1 MKKIFSGDDNS
12 SSDFSWIQTKEE
24 PVNIKK
30 SNKEK
35 PKSETR
41 TSKDLEIKK
50 VLSTSDEKLFNAIER
65 EKREIERNVKTEL
78 LKDIEMEKENFH
90 HFRIAFDEMDKIKKD
105 AYEKGF
111 KEGIE
116 KGRVSGENLGY
127 KIGVE
132 KAEKQYE
139 EKLLI
144 FQKNLMSSIENIELF
159 KENVLNNAKSDT
171 LDLAIII
178 AKKIINQEISLNPKV
193 LISIIE
199 DSLQNI
205 IAKDKLKIFLNKDDY
220 EIIKDE
226 KFTLSNAEK
235 IVFTSDSR
243 LKRGEIKIES
253 DLEQL
258 NYSINE
264 NVDKLGE
271 VLKDELF

>member
-1 MKKIFSGDDNS
+1 
-12 SSDFSWIQTKEE
+12 
-24 PVNIKK
+24 
-30 SNKEK
+30 
-35 PKSETR
+35 
-41 TSKDLEIKK
+41 
-50 VLSTSDEKLFNAIER
+50 
-65 EKREIERNVKTEL
+65 
-78 LKDIEMEKENFH
+78 
-90 HFRIAFDEMDKIKKD
+90 MDKIKKD